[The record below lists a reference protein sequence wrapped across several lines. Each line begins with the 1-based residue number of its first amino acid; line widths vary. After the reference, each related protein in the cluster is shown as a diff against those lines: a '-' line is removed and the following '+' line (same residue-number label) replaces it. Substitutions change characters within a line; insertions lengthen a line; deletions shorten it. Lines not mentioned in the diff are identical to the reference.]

1 MLSRILRACVV
12 VALFCAPPVHAGV
25 PAPASPRLSADVP
38 AQSLAAALTFFGE
51 TTGLS
56 VSWPP
61 GTDDLHSPGAPSGLT
76 PQEALEAL
84 LRGTGLGFEFLNE
97 RTVKIIHA
105 KTLSETRGKP
115 EPAPAPDLPP
125 IQEVTITTTRWDR
138 QVTQLPID
146 MVVWNYDA
154 MLASGV
160 KGIADIGALTP
171 GVAFDFFSS
180 VGSGVYTDIIL
191 RGVTDRHG
199 SATGIM
205 FDDVPLPPARSTTFG
220 RALPPYFD
228 LNSIEVLR
236 GPQGTLL
243 GADTQG
249 GAVRFVPNQPSLT
262 AYTGQAYAEWATTQR
277 GEPSY
282 EAGAATG
289 GPLVTGVLGYRFSA
303 WYRSDGGYVDRVDPF
318 TGATAD
324 ANSNRVTSESLRGAL
339 TYAYTPSVTITPSIS
354 YVSTKAHD
362 SPSFFTYLSDP
373 SAGDLNN
380 GSLRA
385 QPFSDT
391 YYVGSIRLIGDLRV
405 GELDS
410 RTSYYHRDGDL
421 VVDDTESVKWG
432 VPGGDGWGNPLGP
445 AYPLSYSNAVT
456 TYTAVRQNVFSQEV
470 RLTSHDSG
478 SRSSWT
484 AGISYYRTR
493 DTERHRVVAEFIPR
507 LDGPLDSSNSTTTVQ
522 TQFAG
527 YGQVSHRITEHFT
540 LSVGVRVEHEEYD
553 SSQVVDVM
561 RARASE
567 TLSAPKFSLAYET
580 DERSLLYFLAAK
592 GYAPAG
598 VDAALPTCFEN
609 LTVYPTDT
617 LWSYELGAKFGL
629 FGRRAHLDTAV
640 FSARWNNG
648 PRVTSNCLVTHIP
661 GTAVSK
667 GFELKAVAPIGRLE
681 ARVEVSYIDAHY
693 TETVS
698 ANGQVI
704 VNAGD
709 ALGTPPLV
717 VSPWNVL
724 TSLEQTVALGGG
736 MNATI
741 RAEDAFHSHNPGPF
755 YTGIPQPPTFVP
767 NFYAPNLGSN
777 ASTNLLNLRATINVR
792 AAKLLPALCRCATDN
807 EESLDI
813 SIFLDN
819 ALDSQPTLL
828 KRNKGVDVSTLF
840 YATTFRPRTLGL
852 AGTWRF

>member
-154 MLASGV
+154 MVASGV

-205 FDDVPLPPARSTTFG
+205 FDDVPLPPARSNTFG

-228 LNSIEVLR
+228 LERVEVLR

-243 GADTQG
+243 GAATQG
-249 GAVRFVPNQPSLT
+249 GAVRFVPNQPSVRTFSGL
-262 AYTGQAYAEWATTQR
+262 AHAEWATTAR
-277 GEPSY
+277 GNPSY

-289 GPLVTGVLGYRFSA
+289 GPLVKGVLGYRFSA

-318 TGATAD
+318 TGATVD

-339 TYAYTPSVTITPSIS
+339 TYAYTSSLTITPSIS
-354 YVSTKAHD
+354 YVSTRAHD

-410 RTSYYHRDGDL
+410 RTSYYHREGDL

-432 VPGGDGWGNPLGP
+432 GWGNPRGL
-445 AYPLSYSNAVT
+445 AYPVRYSNAVT
-456 TYTAVRQNVFSQEV
+456 TFTALRQSVLSQEV
-470 RLTSHDSG
+470 RLTSHASDDR
-478 SRSSWT
+478 RSSWT

-493 DTERHRVVAEFIPR
+493 DTERHRVVAEKIPANHN
-507 LDGPLDSSNSTTTVQ
+507 LPLDSDNSTGTVQ

-527 YGQVSHRITEHFT
+527 YGQVS
-540 LSVGVRVEHEEYD
+540 
-553 SSQVVDVM
+553 Q
-561 RARASE
+561 
-567 TLSAPKFSLAYET
+567 
-580 DERSLLYFLAAK
+580 
-592 GYAPAG
+592 
-598 VDAALPTCFEN
+598 
-609 LTVYPTDT
+609 
-617 LWSYELGAKFGL
+617 
-629 FGRRAHLDTAV
+629 
-640 FSARWNNG
+640 
-648 PRVTSNCLVTHIP
+648 
-661 GTAVSK
+661 
-667 GFELKAVAPIGRLE
+667 
-681 ARVEVSYIDAHY
+681 
-693 TETVS
+693 
-698 ANGQVI
+698 
-704 VNAGD
+704 
-709 ALGTPPLV
+709 
-717 VSPWNVL
+717 
-724 TSLEQTVALGGG
+724 
-736 MNATI
+736 
-741 RAEDAFHSHNPGPF
+741 
-755 YTGIPQPPTFVP
+755 
-767 NFYAPNLGSN
+767 
-777 ASTNLLNLRATINVR
+777 
-792 AAKLLPALCRCATDN
+792 
-807 EESLDI
+807 
-813 SIFLDN
+813 
-819 ALDSQPTLL
+819 
-828 KRNKGVDVSTLF
+828 
-840 YATTFRPRTLGL
+840 
-852 AGTWRF
+852 

>member
-1 MLSRILRACVV
+1 MLSRILCTCVV
-12 VALFCAPPVHAGV
+12 AALFCAPTVHAGV

-38 AQSLAAALTFFGE
+38 AQSLAAALTLFGE

-61 GTDDLHSPGAPSGLT
+61 GTADLHSPGARAGLT

-84 LRGTGLGFEFLNE
+84 LRGTSLTFEFLNE
-97 RTVKIIHA
+97 RSVKIMYP
-105 KTLSETRGKP
+105 ETVFETHRTP
-115 EPAPAPDLPP
+115 EPPPDPDVPP
-125 IQEVTITTTRWDR
+125 MPQVTVTTTRWDR
-138 QVTQLPID
+138 QVTQLPVD

-154 MLASGV
+154 MVASGV

-180 VGSGVYTDIIL
+180 VGSGVYTNIII

-199 SATGIM
+199 SATGTF
-205 FDDVPLPPARSTTFG
+205 FDDVPLPAARSNTFG

-228 LNSIEVLR
+228 LSSIEILR

-262 AYTGQAYAEWATTQR
+262 TFSGLAHAEWATTAR
-277 GEPSY
+277 GNPGY
-282 EAGAATG
+282 EVGAAEG
-289 GPLVTGVLGYRFSA
+289 GPLITDVLGYRFSA
-303 WYRSDGGYVDRVDPF
+303 WYRSEGGYVDRVDPF
-318 TGATAD
+318 TSTTVD
-324 ANSNRVTSESLRGAL
+324 ANSNRVASESLRGVLA
-339 TYAYTPSVTITPSIS
+339 YAYTPSLTITPSIS

-362 SPSFFTYLSDP
+362 SPSFFTYLSNP
-373 SAGDLNN
+373 SVGDLNN

-391 YYVGSIRLIGDLRV
+391 YYVGSIRLIGDVRV

-432 VPGGDGWGNPLGP
+432 GWGNPRGL
-445 AYPLSYSNAVT
+445 AYPVCYSNAVT
-456 TYTAVRQNVFSQEV
+456 TFTALRQSVLSQEV
-470 RLTSHDSG
+470 RLTSHASDDR
-478 SRSSWT
+478 RSSWT

-493 DTERHRVVAEFIPR
+493 DTERHRVVAEKIPANHN
-507 LDGPLDSSNSTTTVQ
+507 LPLDSDNSTGTVQ

-527 YGQVSHRITEHFT
+527 YGQVSQRISKHFT
-540 LSVGVRVEHEEYD
+540 LSAGLRVEHEEYH
-553 SSQVVDVM
+553 SSQVTPVI
-561 RARASE
+561 RANASE
-567 TLSAPKFSLAYET
+567 TLLAPKFSLDYET
-580 DERSLLYFLAAK
+580 GNRNLFYFLAAK

-598 VDAALPTCFEN
+598 VDAALPTCFEF
-609 LTVYPTDT
+609 LSPYPTDAV
-617 LWSYELGAKFGL
+617 WGYELGAKFGL
-629 FGRRAHLDTAV
+629 FGGRAHVDTAV
-640 FSARWNNG
+640 FEARWNNG
-648 PRVTSNCLVTHIP
+648 PGVTTNCLVTHIP

-667 GFELKAVAPIGRLE
+667 GFELKAMAPLGRLE
-681 ARVEVSYIDAHY
+681 ARLEVSYIDAHY

-698 ANGQVI
+698 VNGRVI
-704 VNAGD
+704 VNDGD

-717 VSPWNVL
+717 TSPWNVL
-724 TSLEQTVALGGG
+724 TSLEQTLSLGGG

-741 RAEDAFHSHNPGPF
+741 RAEDAFHSRNPGPF

-767 NFYAPNLGSN
+767 NFYAPDLGSDP
-777 ASTNLLNLRATINVR
+777 STNLLNLRATIHVR
-792 AAKLLPALCRCATDN
+792 AANPLAALCRCATDKQ
-807 EESLDI
+807 ESLDV
-813 SIFLDN
+813 SIFLNN

>member
-1 MLSRILRACVV
+1 MLSRILRVCVV
-12 VALFCAPPVHAGV
+12 AALFCARPVHAGV

-38 AQSLAAALTFFGE
+38 AQSLAAALTLFGE
-51 TTGLS
+51 TTGFS

-61 GTDDLHSPGAPSGLT
+61 GTDDLHSPGARSGLT

-97 RTVKIIHA
+97 RTVKIIYTR
-105 KTLSETRGKP
+105 TLSEARGEP
-115 EPAPAPDLPP
+115 EPPPTPDLPP

-154 MLASGV
+154 MVASGV

-180 VGSGVYTDIIL
+180 VGSGVYTDIII

-199 SATGIM
+199 SATGIF
-205 FDDVPLPPARSTTFG
+205 FDDIPLPAARSNTFG

-228 LNSIEVLR
+228 LERVEVLR

-249 GAVRFVPNQPSLT
+249 GAVRFVPNQPSVRTFSGL
-262 AYTGQAYAEWATTQR
+262 AHAEWATTAR
-277 GEPSY
+277 GNPSY

-289 GPLVTGVLGYRFSA
+289 GPLVKGVLGYRFSA

-318 TGATAD
+318 TGATVD

-339 TYAYTPSVTITPSIS
+339 TYAYTSSLTITPSIS
-354 YVSTKAHD
+354 YVSTRAHD

-391 YYVGSIRLIGDLRV
+391 YYVGSIRLIGNVRV

-432 VPGGDGWGNPLGP
+432 GWGNPLGL
-445 AYPLSYSNAVT
+445 AYPVTYSNAVT
-456 TYTAVRQNVFSQEV
+456 TYTALRQSVFSQEV
-470 RLTSHDSG
+470 RLTSPDSD

-484 AGISYYRTR
+484 AGVSYYRTR
-493 DTERHRVVAEFIPR
+493 DSERYRVVAEKIPANNN
-507 LDGPLDSSNSTTTVQ
+507 LPLDAANSTGTVQ

-527 YGQVSHRITEHFT
+527 YGQVSHRISEHFT
-540 LSVGVRVEHEEYD
+540 LSTGLRVEHEEYD
-553 SSQVVDVM
+553 SAQVVNPI
-561 RARASE
+561 RASASE
-567 TLSAPKFSLAYET
+567 TLVAPKFSLDYET
-580 DERSLLYFLAAK
+580 GNRNLFYFLAAK

-609 LTVYPTDT
+609 LSAYPTDT
-617 LWSYELGAKFGL
+617 VWGYELGAKFGL
-629 FGRRAHLDTAV
+629 FGGRAHLDTAV
-640 FSARWNNG
+640 FDARWNNG
-648 PRVTSNCLVTHIP
+648 PGVTTNCLVTHIP

-667 GFELKAVAPIGRLE
+667 GFEVKAMAPLGRLE
-681 ARVEVSYIDAHY
+681 ARLEVSYIDAHY

-698 ANGQVI
+698 ANGRVI
-704 VNAGD
+704 VKNGD

-717 VSPWNVL
+717 ASPWNVL

-736 MNATI
+736 VNATI
-741 RAEDAFHSHNPGPF
+741 QAEDAFHSHNAGPF

-767 NFYAPNLGSN
+767 NFYAPKLGSDPSIN
-777 ASTNLLNLRATINVR
+777 VLNLRATINVR
-792 AAKLLPALCRCATDN
+792 AANLLPALCRCATDN
-807 EESLDI
+807 AERLDVW
-813 SIFLDN
+813 IFLNN

-828 KRNKGVDVSTLF
+828 KRNKGADVSNLF